1 MIKINKTFQF
11 TTGFLVVYEMLSY
24 MEVQM
29 DVQVEERCPI
39 KGWLWAQ
46 LKNDGQDMAGIFA
59 LRAYT

>member
-29 DVQVEERCPI
+29 DVQVGERCQI

-46 LKNDGQDMAGIFA
+46 LKSDGQDMAGIFA
-59 LRAYT
+59 LRAHT